1 MCDAGTVAGRHPLR
15 ICSAD
20 PAPQAA
26 EALRPNSVIGPI
38 RDDGTARLRPPV
50 QAQKQSP
57 S

>member
-50 QAQKQSP
+50 QAQKKSP